1 MWAGLT
7 LIELNTELV
16 HSRLSTDAHAA
27 LTSLGGST
35 NNQIT
40 ALYIF
45 HIYILYIFH
54 IHAALTFLARSTHT
68 CGQLYIFE
76 YLVFPAY
83 QLSELFGLKSWNI

>member
-1 MWAGLT
+1 MAKFAINVSGAML
-7 LIELNTELV
+7 LPSLV
-16 HSRLSTDAHAA
+16 QVSESI
-27 LTSLGGST
+27 SGSVVPL
-35 NNQIT
+35 
-40 ALYIF
+40 AM
-45 HIYILYIFH
+45 FH

>member
-16 HSRLSTDAHAA
+16 HSRLSADAHAD

-40 ALYIF
+40 TTLY
-45 HIYILYIFH
+45 IYILYIFH
-54 IHAALTFLARSTHT
+54 IQAALTPLSGSTDT
-68 CGQLYIFE
+68 CGQIQKIL
-76 YLVFPAY
+76 
-83 QLSELFGLKSWNI
+83 